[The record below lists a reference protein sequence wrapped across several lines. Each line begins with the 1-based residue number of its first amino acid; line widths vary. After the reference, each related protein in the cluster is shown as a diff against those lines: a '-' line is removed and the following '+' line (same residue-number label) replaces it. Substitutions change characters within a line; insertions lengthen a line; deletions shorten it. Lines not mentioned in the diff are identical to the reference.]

1 MIVMVNMMK
10 LTVGK
15 VEMKHSYHCATCTER

>member
-10 LTVGK
+10 LTVVKGEK
-15 VEMKHSYHCATCTER
+15 KHSYHCATRTER